1 MADIALTQKGSYYD
15 FSFQDGDFVL
25 TQGMDTAL
33 LMSIF
38 CEKRADIS
46 EMPFVETRRG
56 WWGNTVLDT
65 DNYEIGSKLWLLE
78 QARRDLTSL
87 SLAKTY
93 TQDCLQWLLED
104 DLAKEVKTDSAFSS
118 NGIDI
123 DVNIVTTSNKVL
135 SKAYNLWN
143 NTG

>member
-1 MADIALTQKGSYYD
+1 MADIALTKINSYYD
-15 FSFQDGDFVL
+15 FSIENGDFAL

-46 EMPFVETRRG
+46 EMPFAETRRG

-65 DNYEIGSKLWLLE
+65 ENYEIGSKLWLLE

-93 TQDCLQWLLED
+93 AQDCLQWLIED
-104 DLAKEVKTDSAFSS
+104 SLAKEIQTDSAFSE

-123 DVNIVTTSNKVL
+123 DINIVTSSNKIV

-143 NTG
+143 NTA

>member
-1 MADIALTQKGSYYD
+1 MADIELTQKGSYYD
-15 FSFQDGDFVL
+15 FSFEKGDFVL

-46 EMPFVETRRG
+46 EMPFAETRRG
-56 WWGNTVLDT
+56 WWGNLVLDT
-65 DNYEIGSKLWLLE
+65 ANYEIGSKLWLLE

-93 TQDCLQWLLED
+93 AQDCLQWLIED
-104 DLAKEVKTDSAFSS
+104 NLAKEIKTDSAFAW

-123 DVNIVTTSNKVL
+123 EINIVTSTNKIL

-143 NTG
+143 NTN